1 MSTEPA
7 APVAAEGTP
16 PPPPPPPATVTMR
29 ELVDA
34 GAHFGHQTQ
43 RWHPNMK
50 PFLYGER
57 NGIHIIDLQQTLPR
71 VREAL
76 EFVKELVADGGR
88 VLFVSTKR
96 QAQEIVAETAQ
107 AVGMPFVH
115 RRWLGGM
122 LTNFRTVRKG
132 VERYQELIQILGD
145 EERLGQLTKKER
157 SKLSREHLKLHK
169 AFEGISDMERLPDA
183 MFVIDIRREAI
194 ALQEAKRLGIPV
206 IAIVD
211 SNCDPAEIEYS
222 IPGNDD
228 AQRAIRLYCQK
239 ISEACLLGEE
249 LFQSRVLESDQEK
262 PPVEE
267 EERPTLGKRV
277 VEITQ
282 PARRPARMERLAQE
296 RRAEAKREEQTDE
309 KVEPDGQDS
318 APTSADGGE
327 KG

>member
-1 MSTEPA
+1 MSTEPE
-7 APVAAEGTP
+7 APAAAEGEAP
-16 PPPPPPPATVTMR
+16 PPAISPATVTMR

-57 NGIHIIDLQQTLPR
+57 NGIHIIDLQHTLPR
-71 VREAL
+71 FREAL
-76 EFVKELVADGGR
+76 EFVKQIVGEGGR

-96 QAQEIVAETAQ
+96 QAQEIVAETAR
-107 AVGMPFVH
+107 AGAMPFVH

-132 VERYQELIQILGD
+132 VERYHELIQILGD
-145 EERLGQLTKKER
+145 EEKLGLLTKKER
-157 SKLSREHLKLHK
+157 SRLNREYLKLHK

-183 MFVIDIRREAI
+183 LFVIDIRREAI
-194 ALQEAKRLGIPV
+194 ALQEAQRLGIPV

-211 SNCDPAEIEYS
+211 SNCDPADIEHS

-228 AQRAIRLYCQK
+228 AQRAIRMYCEK

-249 LFQSRVLESDQEK
+249 LFQARAIQSDQE
-262 PPVEE
+262 PPPEAE
-267 EERPTLGKRV
+267 EERPVLGKRV

-296 RRAEAKREEQTDE
+296 RRAEAQREEKEADQE
-309 KVEPDGQDS
+309 SPEGEEP
-318 APTSADGGE
+318 APESAD
-327 KG
+327 